1 MSDYRV
7 SFKSSAA
14 KELRKLP
21 LEIQRRIINAIE
33 RLSENPRLSG
43 VVKLKGDDNLYRFRV
58 GEYRIVYDISDSDKK
73 LTITRIRH
81 RKDVYR

>member
-58 GEYRIVYDISDSDKK
+58 GEYRIVYDINNSDKK
-73 LTITRIRH
+73 LAITRIRH

>member
-21 LEIQRRIINAIE
+21 VEIQRRIINAIE
-33 RLSENPRLSG
+33 RLSENPRLAG
-43 VVKLKGDDNLYRFRV
+43 IVKLKGDDNLYRFRV
-58 GEYRIVYDISDSDKK
+58 GEYRIVYDINDPDQK
-73 LTITRIRH
+73 LAITRIRH